1 MRRSRLPTKIE
12 FTPDDREAAWAM
24 YATRPD
30 LTMRAIAA
38 HFGVSVDTLRRRM
51 KQWNWPPRLE
61 ALAPARREA
70 ARQLESL
77 QPGLGEVV
85 PFRVVQAAAADDAR
99 APLDLARIAEA
110 LGRNALQ
117 QLDSLQGAVTRG
129 EADPERAAR
138 TLASLSRTLAA
149 ARALEQKGGGSVDDD
164 SEPARSLEDIRQE
177 LARHLDRLVAE
188 EELERSF
195 GCDDPEGVGET
206 A

>member
-1 MRRSRLPTKIE
+1 LPTKIE
-12 FTPDDREAAWAM
+12 FTAEDREAAWAM

-30 LTMRAIAA
+30 LTVRAIAA
-38 HFGVSVDTLRRRM
+38 HFGVSVFTLRRRI

-70 ARQLESL
+70 ARRLEGL
-77 QPGLGEVV
+77 EPGLSNVV
-85 PFRVVQAAAADDAR
+85 PFRVAQAAAADDAH
-99 APLDLARIAEA
+99 APLDLARVAQA

-117 QLDSLQGAVTRG
+117 QLDSLEAAVARG

-149 ARALEQKGGGSVDDD
+149 ARALEHKGGGSVDDD
-164 SEPARSLEDIRQE
+164 AEPARSLEDIRQE

-188 EELERSF
+188 EGLERRF
-195 GCDDPEGVGET
+195 GFDDPEGVGET